1 MPRKIDPNTLSV
13 KHGTLPSGTV
23 DDNAFRYPE
32 RDVDPLRVHLHDPSR
47 AHMASAVG
55 IVDAADCYVSD
66 EVEGALQEICSGM
79 GAGRMN
85 GLIEGGYIVSPTDG
99 SGNPPYPNPAA
110 AAGLVVKL
118 VELPA
123 NPSTVLI
130 GSHTVDIS
138 GFEYDF
144 ATGTDPVSNNPT
156 NVAGIYYLYVE
167 TDNTS
172 ADYRGLVASL
182 TLPKVA
188 DEKILIARIF
198 HDGGNISV
206 VTDARYFVANLD
218 RKLPYT
224 LRSGIPAGAGQGT
237 FGGEDTD
244 TWSEALF
251 QTLDAALFWI
261 NNYDGAGDT
270 QEEKATIII
279 RGRQVL
285 NQNYNIPEG
294 VCLQGSGTDA
304 EIVWQGSGDLFTL
317 TGNNIRIFDLKIT
330 LDNDLPLT
338 YKAIV
343 STLATVADDVVIER
357 CTFSKTVASYHWT
370 SAVDS
375 TAGKEWHF
383 QSCSFEAGFGSDP
396 VLSFENMSRISI
408 SDCGIDGVS
417 LASEGVYCGGTT
429 SDVTIRS
436 CWIGDGAAT
445 GSSTGL
451 SFQGVA
457 AAKNIFVED
466 VRITG
471 FAEGV
476 YSTVANTNITNCVIE
491 GSPVTNRYGVYYATP
506 PGGGGGLVVIT
517 GNVITSTMGST
528 TYGVDFEPAGIFIE
542 GPSTSSVV
550 SGNTVRGT
558 WYNSNPAN
566 TSALILGG
574 ALVLGTSASGTPANT
589 RVSGNL
595 FENSVIVDFVVPGFT
610 FTGNT
615 VVTTNAAN
623 TNENL
628 RIGAGST
635 NATITG
641 NTFDG
646 MYAASEGL
654 VVYGDV
660 TQGMNTSNVTV
671 TGNTFKNHT
680 AAGITF
686 AGTVLDSVV
695 ASNTLTTEYDDNSTP
710 TAVAIFLESSAAAG
724 GSRFVRIEGNTI
736 SRFIRGVVAAGMGGH
751 FRLSVSN
758 NSITQIGQGFL
769 NAWNQDTYE
778 SMSQGIVLAYCFDC
792 QVTGNDIGTVGVV
805 LTPAGVPILT
815 AGLDYYGIGIHSF
828 QSMRVSVTD
837 NNITDLLCHKS
848 SSGASEPFNIGVYFD
863 VRALDTFI
871 PYEPMVCSGNQIHH
885 FHETAGT
892 NSKTV
897 LAGVLVYGDSQSI
910 MTSNWGVSQLDINNN
925 TIDVSYDTK
934 VSNFPTFLEIGLGGR
949 GLGGCGILCV
959 FKNSAQGK
967 GDAEWKNVSIADNNI
982 RNYGSKGIAV
992 YSEGNTVFPVLGSNL
1007 RIQNNS
1013 VEGNG
1018 GRNSYQDE
1026 TTAEMDGSIVV
1037 LQGRSTVLSGVAI
1050 NANTLFSSLQ
1060 CGICL
1065 GTTGGTGAWIL
1076 NSVLTGVSVNDNT
1089 IRGIT
1094 TGDGVVAGVVD
1105 TYGVMFRYFGI
1116 PSGMDKNSMHHLQV
1130 NNNAIGDWVG
1140 VPTAESEKFGVFFEF
1155 ATPDNAGTTPTL
1167 RQSASATDIQVH
1179 GNQIST
1185 VLANVAVSGYG
1196 RANATSSVYRDI
1208 SIQGN
1213 SCRRDQVDQAS
1224 TGLKNQGFAYTALG
1238 LDFYHAQLWNVDV
1251 ANNNFEAQVSGAGTG
1266 TGITSMSLEV
1276 LDGGLL
1282 GVSSFANQVRVSD
1295 NKFEGSTTASTAYSK
1310 PAMYMRFDE
1319 TPAKELGINNNTF
1332 VGGVSI
1338 DVQSGTVQLDALSIV
1353 GNVFTGK
1360 AQQALVI
1367 KGTATNAVSHTN
1379 GLGVTNLRI
1388 SGNDIEAY
1396 VPASG
1401 VNTLFQV
1408 YVRNI
1413 KTNFHNVEVSNNS
1426 INLAG
1431 IDGGGLHVAVSDTTF
1446 ADGINIVENTIRG
1459 GKKPHL
1465 YWAASENS
1473 ISNNL
1478 RIDNNTCTG
1487 LVFPDGGWDAG
1498 NGHPDSVILFEGAS
1512 SGETSSQQGDEM
1524 ISISG
1529 NIIRGCKTTFPVI
1542 TDSGGVGLSKLLEP
1556 NSGIYFGPNPQMAFN
1571 DGVSPTNTWQAV
1583 RNIFIDGN
1591 DIQGCL
1597 LGTGLVLNAFPV
1609 KWDVTNISMSRN
1621 VVGHPTKNPI
1631 QGGVSFVTP
1640 ENGMEFLGKYLYDG
1654 SVEGAFGNGRQGISE
1669 VAIDA
1674 NQFWLHN
1681 MAGSTEVSGITV
1693 KWESQWDL
1701 VNPMDNA
1708 NTWTYS
1714 TRNFSVCSNKVFIQL
1729 NVIPS
1734 ATRLRGIDVSA
1745 TSDTANLRVDG
1756 NQVSVPKDE
1765 FGVFETGLTQGIWL
1779 HHGFSGSAAQG
1790 VQVEA
1795 LGGGVQATAYDPE
1808 GGVWLTAASANDDG
1822 GNELAKVLKKGFAV
1836 GLAVK
1841 LVKWDN
1847 ISLSDN
1853 QVLGACISTSAIAVG
1868 TPNTRGAMVLQPVNY
1883 QGAAAFNNRKMT
1895 MVPVYNL
1902 KFSGN
1907 SCKSDYIFDPE
1918 LTTVQR
1924 STGFRI
1930 LYTGLARQ
1938 VGTLTEAT
1946 SGLYR
1951 AWQANGNAANWYC
1964 ISSANTSQAI
1974 TPANTLGSDVSF
1986 DDGGYPL
1993 PSTISGIAQENYSA
2007 QDDGTDLGWGSGGA
2021 GPFLLSENMNEI
2033 PWLKP

>member
-85 GLIEGGYIVSPTDG
+85 GLVEGGYIVSPTDG
-99 SGNPPYPNPAA
+99 SGNPPYPNPTA
-110 AAGLVVKL
+110 AAGLVVTL
-118 VELPA
+118 VAPA
-123 NPSTVLI
+123 TGNPSTVLI
-130 GSHTVDIS
+130 GAHTVDIS
-138 GFEYDF
+138 GATYDF
-144 ATGTDPVSNNPT
+144 ATGVDPVSGNPT
-156 NVAGIYYLYVE
+156 SVAGIYYLYVE

-172 ADYRGLVASL
+172 PDYRGLVASL
-182 TLPKVA
+182 TLPTVA
-188 DEKILIARIF
+188 LEKILIARIV
-198 HDGGNISV
+198 HAGGNISV

-224 LRSGIPAGAGQGT
+224 LRSGIPTGTGTGT

-285 NQNYNIPEG
+285 NQNYDIPEG

-304 EIVWQGSGDLFTL
+304 EIVWEGSGSLFTL

-330 LDNDLPLT
+330 LDNDINVVC
-338 YKAIV
+338 KAIV

-357 CTFSKTVASYHWT
+357 CTFSKTAASLHWY
-370 SAVDS
+370 SAVDA

-383 QSCSFEAGFGSDP
+383 QNCSFEAGRGSSP

-436 CWIGDGAAT
+436 CWIDDGDAT

-466 VRITG
+466 VRSTG

-476 YSTVANTNITNCVIE
+476 YSTVANTNITNCVLE
-491 GSPVTNRYGVYYATP
+491 GSPTTNRYGIYYATP
-506 PGGGGGLVVIT
+506 AGSAEGLVVIT
-517 GNVITSTMGST
+517 GNVIITRRASA
-528 TYGVDFEPAGIFIE
+528 TYDVDFDPAGIFIE
-542 GPSTSSVV
+542 GGSTSSVV

-558 WYNSNPAN
+558 WFNNNASN
-566 TSALILGG
+566 TSGIILGG

-595 FENSVIVDFVVPGFT
+595 FDNSVIVDFVVPGFT

-615 VVTTNAAN
+615 VVTTDAAN

-654 VVYGDV
+654 IVYGDA
-660 TQGMNTSNVTV
+660 GLGTSNITV

-680 AAGITF
+680 AAGISF
-686 AGTVLDSVV
+686 AGSVSDSVI
-695 ASNTLTTEYDDNSTP
+695 ASNTLTTEYNDNANP
-710 TAVAIFLESSAAAG
+710 TAEAIRLESSAATG
-724 GSRFVRIEGNTI
+724 GSRLVRIDGNTI
-736 SRFIRGVVAAGMGGH
+736 SRFIRGVVAVGLGGH
-751 FRLSVSN
+751 TQLAVTN
-758 NSITQIGQGFL
+758 NSIYQIGQGFSTL
-769 NAWNQDTYE
+769 WNQDTYDT
-778 SMSQGIVLAYCFDC
+778 MSQGVVLAYCWDC
-792 QVTGNDIGTVGVV
+792 QVTGNDISTVGAV
-805 LTPAGVPILT
+805 LTPAGAPILT
-815 AGLDYYGIGIHSF
+815 NGFDYYGVGIHSF
-828 QSMRVSVTD
+828 QSMRVSVTN
-837 NNITDLLCHKS
+837 NNIRDLLCHK
-848 SSGASEPFNIGVYFD
+848 AAPIATNAFNIGVYFD
-863 VRALDTFI
+863 VRAVDI
-871 PYEPMVCSGNQIHH
+871 NVPYEPMVCSGNQIHN
-885 FHETAGT
+885 FHETTGT
-892 NSKTV
+892 NRKTV
-897 LAGVLVYGDSQSI
+897 LAGVLVYGDSQLLAVN
-910 MTSNWGVSQLDINNN
+910 NWALNQLDINNN
-925 TIDVSYDTK
+925 TIDVSYDTL
-934 VSNFPTFLEIGLGGR
+934 VSHFPTFLKIGLGGR
-949 GLGGCGILCV
+949 GLGGCGILCA
-959 FKNSAQGK
+959 FKNSVPGK
-967 GDAEWKNVSIADNNI
+967 GGAAWGNVSIADNNI

-992 YSEGNTVFPVLGSNL
+992 YSEGQETLQLPGSNL

-1018 GRNSYQDE
+1018 GRNSYEDE

-1065 GTTGGTGAWIL
+1065 GTTGGTGAWVL
-1076 NSVLTGVSVNDNT
+1076 NSILSGVTVNDNT
-1089 IRGIT
+1089 IHGIT
-1094 TGDGVVAGVVD
+1094 TGDGVVTGVVD
-1105 TYGVMFRYFGI
+1105 TYGVMFRYFGT
-1116 PSGMDKNSMHHLQV
+1116 PGGMDQNSMHHLQV

-1140 VPTAESEKFGVFFEF
+1140 VPAADSERFGVFFQF
-1155 ATPDNAGTTPTL
+1155 STPDNAGTSPTL
-1167 RQSASATDIQVH
+1167 RQSATATDIQVQ

-1185 VLANVAVSGYG
+1185 VLANIVVGGYG
-1196 RANATSSVYRDI
+1196 RANASSAVYRDI

-1213 SCRRDQVDQAS
+1213 SCRRDQVDQSA
-1224 TGLKNQGFAYTALG
+1224 TGLKNQTVAYTALG

-1251 ANNNFEAQVSGAGTG
+1251 ANNNFEAQVSGGGTG

-1276 LDGGLL
+1276 LDGGTL
-1282 GVSSFANQVRVSD
+1282 GAPSSVSQVRVSD

-1360 AQQALVI
+1360 AFQALVV
-1367 KGTATNAVSHTN
+1367 KGTATNAVSHTD
-1379 GLGVTNLRI
+1379 GFGITNLRI

-1401 VNTLFQV
+1401 SNDAFQV

-1426 INLAG
+1426 IDLAG
-1431 IDGGGLHVAVSDTTF
+1431 MDGGGLRVVVSDTTF
-1446 ADGINIVENTIRG
+1446 ADGINIVENRVKDG
-1459 GKKPHL
+1459 ARPHIW
-1465 YWAASENS
+1465 WAASLNS

-1512 SGETSSQQGDEM
+1512 SGEVSSQQGDEM

-1529 NIIRGCKTTFPVI
+1529 NIIRGCKSSLPSI
-1542 TDSGGVGLSKLLEP
+1542 TDTNGVGLAKLEEP
-1556 NSGIYFGPNPQMAFN
+1556 NSGIYFGPDPQIAFN
-1571 DGVSPTNTWQAV
+1571 EGVSPGGTWNAV

-1631 QGGVSFVTP
+1631 QGGVAFVTP
-1640 ENGMEFLGKYLYDG
+1640 ENGLEFLGKYLYDG
-1654 SVEGAFGNGRQGISE
+1654 SIVGAFGNGRQGISE

-1674 NQFWLHN
+1674 NQFWLQTITGHIN
-1681 MAGSTEVSGITV
+1681 VKGIIAG
-1693 KWESQWDL
+1693 WESQWDL
-1701 VNPMDNA
+1701 VNPETNA

-1729 NVIPS
+1729 HIFPGAVV
-1734 ATRLRGIDVSA
+1734 GIDVIA
-1745 TSDTANLRVDG
+1745 TSDVANLRVDN

-1765 FGVFETGLTQGIWL
+1765 FGLFIEGMDRGIWL
-1779 HHGFSGSAAQG
+1779 HHLFSGSEGQQG
-1790 VQVEA
+1790 LRVQP
-1795 LGGGVQATAYDPE
+1795 LGGTQTTTYEPE
-1808 GGVWLTAASANDDG
+1808 EGVWLTANPAHSG
-1822 GNELAKVLKKGFAV
+1822 TGHNELRGVYPRGSATSLSM
-1836 GLAVK
+1836 K

-1853 QVLGACISTSAIAVG
+1853 QVLGACIYNSTFNTG
-1868 TPNTRGAMVLQPVNY
+1868 NPFTRGAMVLQLVNY
-1883 QGAAAFNNRKMT
+1883 NGITTSNNRKMT

-1902 KFSGN
+1902 RFSGN
-1907 SCKSDYIFDPE
+1907 TCKNDYIFDPE
-1918 LTTVQR
+1918 SFATYR
-1924 STGFRI
+1924 SVGFRI
-1930 LYTGLARQ
+1930 LYTGLARNT
-1938 VGTLTEAT
+1938 VTLYEGT

-1951 AWQANGNAANWYC
+1951 AWNAHGNTANWYC
-1964 ISSANTSQAI
+1964 LSNAASAQAI
-1974 TPANTLGSDVSF
+1974 APGNTKGWDVYF
-1986 DDGGYPL
+1986 DDGGY
-1993 PSTISGIAQENYSA
+1993 SDVISGAAQENYCA
-2007 QDDGTDLGWGSGGA
+2007 QNDGTNTGWGTGGG
-2021 GPFLLSENMNEI
+2021 GPFLFSENLNEI